1 MGVVYVR
8 HPGVFSSAPQD
19 SDVHI
24 SVRILFASCGEDGC
38 GLCSSTVNAVDGDVP
53 LRRHRKTRRGAAF
66 AVDEFG
72 IVFVVFVL
80 AEFFE
85 F

>member
-1 MGVVYVR
+1 
-8 HPGVFSSAPQD
+8 
-19 SDVHI
+19 
-24 SVRILFASCGEDGC
+24 VRILFASCGEDGC

-53 LRRHRKTRRGAAF
+53 LRRHRKTRRGAF
-66 AVDEFG
+66 VDEFG

-85 F
+85 Y

>member
-8 HPGVFSSAPQD
+8 HPGIFSSAPQD

-53 LRRHRKTRRGAAF
+53 LRRHRKTS
-66 AVDEFG
+66 VDEFG

-85 F
+85 Y

>member
-8 HPGVFSSAPQD
+8 HPGIFSSAPQD

-85 F
+85 Y